1 MISKMEGLLQTSRQ
15 DTFADILIPGLI
27 KFFGNIAHLRPK
39 QMIFQHPNFMDCLFT
54 MTESADV
61 TQKAIAF
68 ETIGYIGVSLEGKVT
83 LADLGNKMSNCIEKL
98 EDLIRDSPTEIRIR
112 GMNAFSS
119 LIKLDKE
126 NQTNEFLS
134 ITEFWYKKALGNRG
148 SPMQLLVGI
157 VKLPFADMR
166 LTVYGLL
173 INIAKQGWGRREI
186 LRFPGFP
193 ELLLDRSTERDK
205 EGKDAKFD
213 LVTSLVESGDAKEVV
228 GAELEGRLREYARL
242 GPHHVQVE
250 SQVAY
255 EGD

>member
-1 MISKMEGLLQTSRQ
+1 MISRMEEILQSSRQ
-15 DTFADILIPGLI
+15 DPFADILMPGLI

-39 QMIFQHPNFMDCLFT
+39 LMIVQHPNFMDCLFS
-54 MTESADV
+54 MAESSDL
-61 TQKAIAF
+61 TQRAIAF
-68 ETIGYIGVSLEGKVT
+68 ETIGWIGVSLEGKVT

-134 ITEFWYKKALGNRG
+134 ITESWYKRALGNRG

-166 LTVYGLL
+166 LAVYGLL
-173 INIAKQGWGRREI
+173 NNIAKQSWGRREI

-205 EGKDAKFD
+205 DGKDAKYD
-213 LVTSLVESGDAKEVV
+213 LIQSLVESGDAKEVV
-228 GAELEGRLREYARL
+228 GTEIDGRLREYARL
-242 GPHHVQVE
+242 GAHHVQVQ